1 MIKGS
6 YVMIVHFL
14 ILPDIVVL
22 FHFLPHRLVDKRWRK
37 PKGQSRMDNQEKL
50 SLIDAYF

>member
-1 MIKGS
+1 
-6 YVMIVHFL
+6 MIVHFL

-37 PKGQSRMDNQEKL
+37 PKGQSRMDMEATEPRV
-50 SLIDAYF
+50 LIG